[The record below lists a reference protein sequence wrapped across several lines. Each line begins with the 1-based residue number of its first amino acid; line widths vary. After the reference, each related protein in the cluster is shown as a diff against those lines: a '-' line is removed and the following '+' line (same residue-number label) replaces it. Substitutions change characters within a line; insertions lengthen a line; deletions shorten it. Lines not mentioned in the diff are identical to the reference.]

1 MKTIITILF
10 LAGLCP
16 LVQAQDIPSALD
28 DALSAY
34 ADNDPQAARQNL
46 QQVLI
51 DLNVLM
57 GNKVLALMPPALG
70 GLDANKNDD
79 TVVGG
84 TGFAGLMVERTYG
97 GGDNNKKIEVTLAN
111 DSPLMSMVNSFL
123 SNDLLTGIMAS
134 QTGQKRVMVSGYKGM
149 LEKSEWDDGTVAYTL
164 NVPLD
169 DTLFTFETNGF
180 SSESEVLAMAQQ
192 LNLNKIVAL
201 LK

>member
-1 MKTIITILF
+1 MKTIVSTLLVWGILT
-10 LAGLCP
+10 A
-16 LVQAQDIPSALD
+16 VQAQDITASLNTAQTAY
-28 DALSAY
+28 DA
-34 ADNDPQAARQNL
+34 NNPQKARQSL
-46 QQVLI
+46 QQALI

-57 GNKVLALMPPALG
+57 GNKVLALMPPTLG

-97 GGDNNKKIEVTLAN
+97 GGDNNKKIEITLAN
-111 DSPLMSMVNSFL
+111 DSPLMGMVSSFL
-123 SNDLLTGIMAS
+123 SNDILTGIMAS
-134 QTGQKRVMVSGYKGM
+134 QTDQKRVMVSGYKGM

-169 DTLFTFETNGF
+169 DTLFTFEANGF